1 MFWRRRRPDEDFAEE
16 ISAHLDNEIDRLVDE
31 GLSRD
36 EATIR
41 ARRAFGNVTRA
52 RERYHE
58 AHRFVLV
65 DQFTQDLRYA
75 WRGLWHSRAF
85 VATTV
90 LTLAVGMGL
99 VTVVFAVFNAYVLRP
114 FAVHDP
120 YSLHQAGWRAKEAG
134 GSSFRWR
141 DYEDFRARTDL
152 FDGVIAETRRTVT
165 MGDRQLSVGFVSGTY
180 FEMLAPRVALGRGII
195 ESDARSNGSEA
206 VIVLTDPAWARLFD
220 RDPAIVGR
228 EIDISGQRLVVVG
241 VTAPEFSGMDE
252 VPRDAWVPI
261 TMHSVL
267 LKGDDPFAPN
277 DRRLQ
282 ITIRLRH
289 DVARTLAESAVPLEP
304 FETQVVGRR
313 DQVGLDLTPRSTPV
327 RMTRGQLALLS
338 PVFLAFALVLIAAC
352 ANASNV
358 MLARTSAR
366 HREIG
371 IRLSIGAS
379 RGRVVRQ
386 LLTEGLLIASLAGV
400 FGLALAS
407 VLRPLGAYFFVV
419 MLPPTVAA
427 RVRFVPFDFD
437 HRVFTFT
444 MIVACG
450 VTMLFA
456 LLPALQATR
465 ISLTDALR
473 GQLTSAIRSSVLRG
487 LLVTSQVTVSLVLL
501 IFAGTLV
508 RNGSAIRGTNI
519 GMDTSGVI
527 TARGGNSNGL
537 VRRAYDELAAD
548 SRVGEI
554 AVASRSP
561 LFGQPPPAP
570 IRRPSGLVFASYAF
584 VSPEYFNVFRIPILH
599 GRSFSAREAATEA
612 PTAIISAAGARAL
625 WPGEDPIGKTVR
637 VNIEPVRGKVVP
649 DTVKSLRIVGEL
661 DATATEVTIVG
672 VAQDVVNGFVYQGI
686 DPAYLY
692 LPTNPGSTRVTTV
705 MMRGRGPL
713 QPGPV
718 RSMLLRVSPD
728 PMAFDVLAVDE
739 MVALQL
745 FPLRVASWVGSL
757 LSAVALTLSISGLYG
772 VLAYLFGQRIKEI
785 GVRMA
790 LGASAGSVRRLVFR
804 QAARLAGAGTA
815 IGLIVAFGVMKVLSS
830 FVHLDNV
837 SVVDP
842 VVFAASF
849 VLICVGVTLASYGPA
864 RKAARVDPSTMLR
877 MET

>member
-1 MFWRRRRPDEDFAEE
+1 VFWRRRRSDEDFADE
-16 ISAHLDNEIDRLVDE
+16 ISAHLANEIDRLVED

-36 EATIR
+36 EATVR

-52 RERYHE
+52 RETYYDAR
-58 AHRFVLV
+58 RFVLL

-120 YSLHQAGWRAKEAG
+120 YSLHQAEWRAKEAG

-165 MGDRQLSVGFVSGTY
+165 MGDRQLSVGFVSGNY
-180 FEMLAPRVALGRGII
+180 FEMLGPRVALGRGLV
-195 ESDARSNGSEA
+195 ESDGRSSGSEP

-241 VTAPEFSGMDE
+241 VMAPEFSGMDE

-267 LKGDDPFAPN
+267 LMGDDPLAPN

-282 ITIRLRH
+282 LTVRLRG
-289 DVARTLAESAVPLEP
+289 DVTRTLAESAVPLEP

-313 DQVGLDLTPRSTPV
+313 DQVGLGLTPRPTPV
-327 RMTRGQLALLS
+327 RMTQGQLALLS
-338 PVFLAFALVLIAAC
+338 PVFLAFALVLVAAC

-358 MLARTSAR
+358 MLARTGAR

-386 LLTEGLLIASLAGV
+386 LLTEGLLIASLAGA

-407 VLRPLGAYFFVV
+407 VLRQVGAYFFVV

-427 RVRFVPFDFD
+427 RVQFVPFDFD

-473 GQLTSAIRSSVLRG
+473 GQLTSTIRSSVLRG

-508 RNGSAIRGTNI
+508 RNGAAIRGTNI
-519 GMDTSGVI
+519 GVDTSGVI
-527 TARGGNSNGL
+527 SARGSNSNGL
-537 VRRAYDELAAD
+537 VRRAYDELASD

-561 LFGQPPPAP
+561 LFGQAPPAP
-570 IRRPSGLVFASYAF
+570 IRRPTGLVFASYAF

-599 GRSFSAREAATEA
+599 GRSFSAEEAATEA
-612 PTAIISAAGARAL
+612 PIAIVSAAGARAL

-637 VNIEPVRGKVVP
+637 VNIEPVKGKVVA
-649 DTVKSLRIVGEL
+649 DTVRSLRVVGEL

-672 VAQDVVNGFVYQGI
+672 VAQDVINGFVYQGI

-692 LPTNPGSTRVTTV
+692 LPTHPGSRRATTV
-705 MMRGRGPL
+705 ILRGRGPL

-718 RSMLLRVSPD
+718 RSSLLRVSPD

-745 FPLRVASWVGSL
+745 FPLRVASWIGSL
-757 LSAVALTLSISGLYG
+757 LSAVALALSISGLYG

-790 LGASAGSVRRLVFR
+790 LGASPGAVRRLVFH
-804 QAARLAGAGTA
+804 QAARLSAAGTLL
-815 IGLIVAFGVMKVLSS
+815 GLLAAFGVMKLLSS

-842 VVFAASF
+842 VAFAASVF
-849 VLICVGVTLASYGPA
+849 LIGIAVALASYGPA

-877 MET
+877 TET

>member
-1 MFWRRRRPDEDFAEE
+1 MSWRRRRPDEDFADE
-16 ISAHLDNEIDRLVDE
+16 ISAHLANEIDRLVDE

-58 AHRFVLV
+58 AHRFVLF

-120 YSLHQAGWRAKEAG
+120 YSLHLAGWRAKEASG
-134 GSSFRWR
+134 WSFRWR

-152 FDGVIAETRRTVT
+152 FDGVIAETRRSVT
-165 MGDRQLSVGFVSGTY
+165 AGDRQLSVAFVSGNY
-180 FEMLAPRVALGRGII
+180 FEMLAPRLAVGRGLV
-195 ESDARSNGSEA
+195 ESDARSNGSEP
-206 VIVLTDPAWARLFD
+206 VIVLTDLAWARLFD
-220 RDPAIVGR
+220 RDPTIVGR
-228 EIDISGQRLVVVG
+228 EVDISGQRLVVVG
-241 VTAPEFSGMDE
+241 VMAPEFSGMDE

-261 TMHSVL
+261 TMYSTL

-282 ITIRLRH
+282 ITVRLRQ
-289 DVARTLAESAVPLEP
+289 DITRTRAEAAVPLEP
-304 FETQVVGRR
+304 FETQVSGRR
-313 DQVGLDLTPRSTPV
+313 DQVGLDLTPRPTPV

-338 PVFLAFALVLIAAC
+338 PVFLAFALVLFAAC

-407 VLRPLGAYFFVV
+407 VLRQMGAYFFVV
-419 MLPPTVAA
+419 MLPPTIAA

-444 MIVACG
+444 MIVACS

-465 ISLTDALR
+465 VSLTDALR
-473 GQLTSAIRSSVLRG
+473 GQLTSAIRSSALRG

-508 RNGSAIRGTNI
+508 RNGSAIRATNI

-527 TARGGNSNGL
+527 AARGGNSNGL

-561 LFGQPPPAP
+561 LFGQPPPSP

-584 VSPEYFNVFRIPILH
+584 VSPEYFDVFRIPILH
-599 GRSFSAREAATEA
+599 GRSFSAQEAAAEA
-612 PTAIISAAGARAL
+612 PLAIVSAAGARAL
-625 WPGEDPIGKTVR
+625 WPGEDPVGKTVR
-637 VNIEPVRGKVVP
+637 VNIEPAGERIA
-649 DTVKSLRIVGEL
+649 DTIKSLRVVREL
-661 DATATEVTIVG
+661 DATATELTIVG
-672 VAQDVVNGFVYQGI
+672 VARDVVNGFVYQGI

-692 LPTNPGSTRVTTV
+692 LPTNPGSRRATTV
-705 MMRGRGPL
+705 LLRGHTPI

-745 FPLRVASWVGSL
+745 FPLRVASWIGSL
-757 LSAVALTLSISGLYG
+757 LSAVALALSISGLYG
-772 VLAYLFGQRIKEI
+772 VLAYLFGQRLKEI

-790 LGASAGSVRRLVFR
+790 LGASASAVRRLVFR
-804 QAARLAGAGTA
+804 QAARLAAAGTA
-815 IGLIVAFGVMKVLSS
+815 LGLTVAFGVMNLLNS

-849 VLICVGVTLASYGPA
+849 VLICIAVTLASCGPA
-864 RKAARVDPSTMLR
+864 RKAARVDPSSMLR
-877 MET
+877 TET